1 MSGVECFTLS
11 NRHQWV
17 KGGESGG
24 VVQRTGSLGL
34 GHTNKNKV
42 LIERKNVLA
51 DRSFQPGCL
60 GSAGPARKI

>member
-17 KGGESGG
+17 EGGESGG

-34 GHTNKNKV
+34 GHTNKNKAPV
-42 LIERKNVLA
+42 
-51 DRSFQPGCL
+51 
-60 GSAGPARKI
+60 GPH